1 MNCGKRINST
11 GGGSAAEYSLYKLVM
26 SAGFKALR
34 DNIEDK
40 AWLARGCAA
49 EPLRPIMMAVT
60 LWPLRSGGEESFLQE
75 FPITF

>member
-1 MNCGKRINST
+1 MNYDNKKQTRCLSTSIPMNCGKRINST

-34 DNIEDK
+34 DNIDDK

-49 EPLRPIMMAVT
+49 DPLRPIMMAVT
-60 LWPLRSGGEESFLQE
+60 L
-75 FPITF
+75 